1 MAHVDFDGAPF
12 VVRRAVAMVGF
23 SHTIGLKM
31 VQSGSSTEEDRRL
44 AEARLALSRPS
55 SGSRGAVASINVSFP
70 GGVPKRP
77 IDRTRITVSGL
88 VGDGQRTKAPVHGGP
103 DKAVCLFGLEQIRRV
118 NADGHHLYPGAI
130 GENLTV
136 AGLELGGLAAGDAL
150 YLTAN
155 YTSGMLGAVLGGG
168 TGGASGTFNAIS
180 GPANHRLIGGIL
192 RIDSPLVV
200 TGGDCTAVTG
210 CSIGTTTNC
219 STSSAVRPR
228 SAGLGRSW

>member
-118 NADGHHLYPGAI
+118 NADEI
-130 GENLTV
+130 GRAHV
-136 AGLELGGLAAGDAL
+136 
-150 YLTAN
+150 
-155 YTSGMLGAVLGGG
+155 
-168 TGGASGTFNAIS
+168 
-180 GPANHRLIGGIL
+180 
-192 RIDSPLVV
+192 
-200 TGGDCTAVTG
+200 
-210 CSIGTTTNC
+210 
-219 STSSAVRPR
+219 
-228 SAGLGRSW
+228 

>member
-150 YLTAN
+150 LIGDAE
-155 YTSGMLGAVLGGG
+155 
-168 TGGASGTFNAIS
+168 S
-180 GPANHRLIGGIL
+180 GPIIELTEYANPCKNIAAAFEDWRIARVSAKVRPEDSRWYARVL
-192 RIDSPLVV
+192 REGEVV
-200 TGGDCTAVTG
+200 TGDQVELLDPAAKMGH
-210 CSIGTTTNC
+210 
-219 STSSAVRPR
+219 R
-228 SAGLGRSW
+228 